1 MTAPGLAIA
10 AMLLG
15 PPEPAQPAE
24 PAQSAEPAGVLA
36 EQDFRADTRRARF
49 LESAPFDLV
58 TGNSRQGD
66 WALELSAGYPWQR
79 LRVQGGLGHRVT
91 LFGEVDSVL
100 GRRWRP
106 AMGVNLRWVDRPHV
120 RMAGELLLGWQ
131 WVLAPE
137 LAARGP
143 NGELRV
149 RLGFPIRRVMPYLV
163 LGSRHTLL
171 FDRTRIDRADGTDT
185 QWSARHAWTGWGSV
199 GIAVAI
205 TEHVGLDFGI
215 DLPWV
220 DPPTPSIPGLHL
232 GLLLGGWR

>member
-1 MTAPGLAIA
+1 MIGLAIA
-10 AMLLG
+10 LTVALLG
-15 PPEPAQPAE
+15 TPEAGASESLPEPGASEGP
-24 PAQSAEPAGVLA
+24 LA
-36 EQDFRADTRRARF
+36 ERDFRSDTKRARF
-49 LESAPFDLV
+49 LESAPFDLIS
-58 TGNSRQGD
+58 GNSREHD

-106 AMGVNLRWVDRPHV
+106 AVGVNLRWVDRPHV
-120 RMAGELLLGWQ
+120 RMSGEVLLGWQ

-143 NGELRV
+143 NGEARI
-149 RLGFPIRRVMPYLV
+149 RLGFPVRRVMPYLV
-163 LGSRHTLL
+163 LGTRHTLL
-171 FDRTRIDRADGTDT
+171 FDRTRIERAEGTDT
-185 QWSARHAWTGWGSV
+185 SWSVRHAWTGWGSV

-205 TEHVGLDFGI
+205 TEHVGLDFGF

-220 DPPTPSIPGLHL
+220 DPPTPSIPGIHA
-232 GLLLGGWR
+232 GLLIGGWR